1 MNKRTLLL
9 VVIPLLLFFMLAIC
23 ITAGVTANFEG
34 WAYSEAVEKM
44 SPLTTSIVKI
54 ITHIGDSPVVI
65 SICLLLIVI
74 PKSRKTIA
82 MPVSLAVILSFL
94 LNITLKNIFTRE
106 RPNIMRLINESSYSF
121 PSGHAMIN
129 ASLYTMLIFLIFRF
143 IKKKPLKITLSVV
156 CMALVIA
163 IGFSR
168 VYLGVHYA
176 GDVIGGWLI
185 GFALSVLV
193 YFIWNGRIPTRRL
206 KNSRWKDH
214 SKSES
219 THFPKK

>member
-9 VVIPLLLFFMLAIC
+9 AVIPLILFSLLAIC
-23 ITAGVTANFEG
+23 VTAGITTNFEG

-44 SPLTTSIVKI
+44 SPLITSLVKG
-54 ITHIGDSPVVI
+54 ITHIGDTPVVI
-65 SICLLLIVI
+65 SFCLLLILM

-82 MPVSLAVILSFL
+82 LPVSLTVILSFL
-94 LNITLKNIFTRE
+94 LNIVLKNIFARE
-106 RPNIMRLINESSYSF
+106 RPNIMRLINETSYSF

-129 ASLYTMLIFLIFRF
+129 ASLYTMLILLVFRF
-143 IKKKPLKITLSVV
+143 IKNKPLKITLSAV
-156 CMALVIA
+156 CLALVIA

-193 YFIWNGRIPTRRL
+193 YFIWNGRIPTKKL
-206 KNSRWKDH
+206 KNSKWKEHCISDSKH
-214 SKSES
+214 S
-219 THFPKK
+219 PKK